1 MLLVSDSKISMVKQ
15 TFRYQNDATSQ
26 TALRSFLTFFEH
38 TMIKAIPSGF
48 GFPAP
53 SGKMRLQAMDNL
65 RPFTPKRSHN
75 SMSLHID
82 DKNHL
87 PDRWSP
93 LKVIPSNSAF
103 ATSP

>member
-1 MLLVSDSKISMVKQ
+1 MLLLFLDSKISMVKQ
-15 TFRYQNDATSQ
+15 TFRGIKMMQRHKRRYV
-26 TALRSFLTFFEH
+26 FLTFFEH

-75 SMSLHID
+75 SMS
-82 DKNHL
+82 
-87 PDRWSP
+87 
-93 LKVIPSNSAF
+93 F
-103 ATSP
+103 AY